1 MGEKRFVGIC
11 MERFLRCIAK
21 KKKKACDGMKT
32 NMQSQIPQAWK
43 NMGKSLM
50 VFDGSTAHPWKG
62 VEWEVARVPVAFNYV
77 HFCII

>member
-1 MGEKRFVGIC
+1 
-11 MERFLRCIAK
+11 
-21 KKKKACDGMKT
+21 MKT

-62 VEWEVARVPVAFNYV
+62 VEWEVARVPVALNYV